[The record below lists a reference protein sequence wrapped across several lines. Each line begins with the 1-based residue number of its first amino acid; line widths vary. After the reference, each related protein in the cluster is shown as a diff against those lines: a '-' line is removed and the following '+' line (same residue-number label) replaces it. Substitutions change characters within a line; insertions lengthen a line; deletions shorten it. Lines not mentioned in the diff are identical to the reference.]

1 MYDLVGIGGDSH
13 SVICYVI
20 NAMQEM
26 NFEKD
31 EINDYLHKALTS
43 DYNNMLSA
51 SVEIIEK
58 INSKLNSEPKTL
70 FEIHQRETIMDDDY
84 DNDIVI
90 DETGRIVVKQRSTYM
105 YEPTTVTSIRYAEEY
120 VLNDIK
126 EVLEKYKDYISQL
139 QDEEWDDSFYVF
151 RLKILEKK
159 IDARCMNADSPG
171 AIILINFRLIL
182 DYYYPGLVN
191 WKYIFN
197 SCSLQKEYD
206 EIIEAIKKI

>member
-1 MYDLVGIGGDSH
+1 MYDLVGIEGDSH

-159 IDARCMNADSPG
+159 IDDRCMNADSPG

-191 WKYIFN
+191 WKSIFN